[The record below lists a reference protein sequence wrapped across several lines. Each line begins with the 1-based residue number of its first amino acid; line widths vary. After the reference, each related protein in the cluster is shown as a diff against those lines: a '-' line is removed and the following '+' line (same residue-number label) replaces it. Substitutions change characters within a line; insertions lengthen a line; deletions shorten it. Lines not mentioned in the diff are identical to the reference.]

1 MKRYSVLRTNLSP
14 YQISGF
20 KDLEKKRLEELS
32 LDYLQAAD
40 EITEN
45 TELILITNTHT
56 KFEEL
61 PEIVKNQTRLVIH
74 PNSGYENFAPAW
86 SELSGI
92 PVIIGHEVRAQA
104 VAEYSLSCFVDFWT
118 QRPHQIEWDKTR
130 LYPRTLMK
138 DSSALI
144 IGYGHIG
151 KMVES
156 MLQAIGV
163 KTTTVDPKETADVKN
178 ITDVTGEFDSVII
191 CAGLN
196 SHSKNLINKTNLE
209 KLKPKLLINAARG
222 GIINETDLV
231 EYLTQTQAK
240 AYLDVFEKEPLPANS
255 LQHER
260 LFKTSHIA
268 GVHEGLDL
276 GIIEFEYKV
285 IQAFLTLAR
294 DEFMVKYENELLM
307 TKWFHGELW

>member
-138 DSSALI
+138 DSRALI
-144 IGYGHIG
+144 VGYGHIG
-151 KMVES
+151 KTIES

-163 KTTTVDPKETADVKN
+163 QTTTVDPKETADVKN
-178 ITDVTGEFDSVII
+178 ITDVSSEFDSVII

-196 SHSKNLINKTNLE
+196 SHSNNLINKTNLE

-268 GVHEGLDL
+268 GVHESLDL

-285 IQAFLTLAR
+285 IQEFLTLAR